1 MNNMQKRVLLIAN
14 EYTTILD
21 FRMELLQGLLS
32 HDFDVYVTLPY
43 DLHNKK
49 FSDLGC
55 KVIDLNM
62 SRKGMNPKN
71 ELKTILDIKRV
82 VKQVNPDCILTFTIK
97 PNVYGGFI
105 AGLMK
110 IPFIANITGLGTA
123 VESGGVMQKIT
134 LAMYKVGLRKA
145 NIVYFQ
151 NDFSKDF
158 MIERK
163 IVKDNYK
170 RIPGSGV
177 NLDKYKI
184 EEYPNDDVINFA
196 YVSRVMLEKGFEE
209 YVYSAKEIKKN
220 YKNVVFHVC
229 GMIEQG
235 YEETVKKLHEEGIIN
250 YHGQV
255 DNMKEIY
262 KMAHCTVNPSFY
274 PEGLSNVLL
283 ESLATARP
291 IITTDKPGCKEL
303 VVDGVNGYMVKQK
316 DKESLLA
323 SINKFLNLTNDQRKQ
338 MGLAGRQYIEKNYDR
353 NIVVNTYV
361 EDIKKL
367 IK

>member
-1 MNNMQKRVLLIAN
+1 MRKVLLIAN

-21 FRMELLQGLLS
+21 FRTELLEGLLNAG
-32 HDFDVYVTLPY
+32 FEVVVALP
-43 DLHNKK
+43 DDPHCEK
-49 FSDLGC
+49 FRQMGC
-55 KVIDLNM
+55 RVIDLYM

-71 ELKTILDIKRV
+71 ELKVIKDIKKI
-82 VKQVNPDCILTFTIK
+82 VKQEKPDCILTFTIK
-97 PNVYGGFI
+97 PNVYGGYV
-105 AGLMK
+105 AGQTS

-123 VESGGVMQKIT
+123 VESGGLIQKIT

-158 MIERK
+158 MIKRR
-163 IVKDNYK
+163 IVKNNYK

-177 NLDKYKI
+177 NLNKYKV
-184 EEYPNDDVINFA
+184 EEYPSDDVINFV

-209 YVYSAKEIKKN
+209 YIYSAKEIKKT

-235 YEETVKKLHEEGIIN
+235 YEETVEKLHNEGIIS

-262 KMAHCTVNPSFY
+262 KMAHCTINPSFY

-283 ESLATARP
+283 ESLATGRP

-316 DKESLLA
+316 DKESLLEA
-323 SINKFLNLTNDQRKQ
+323 INKFLKLSNTQRKQ
-338 MGLAGRQYIEKNYDR
+338 MGLDGRKYIEKNYDR
-353 NIVVNTYV
+353 NIVVNTYI
-361 EDIKKL
+361 EDINKL